1 MKYSNPYTI
10 KTDPFSSHS
19 IIREWLH
26 LIPLANKEIVEIGI
40 AEGIIGRMEQAR
52 KYRLIGIEI
61 NEDWANQAKKY
72 YDEII
77 VGDVQNLNG
86 DVFANVD
93 CVIMADVLEHLPN
106 PQLTLNKI
114 LDQIS
119 RDCSVIISVPNVANI
134 WVRLNLLFGKFDYT
148 DKGILDKTHL
158 HFFTRKTL
166 LKMIEEA
173 NLAIVKLDYTPIPLN
188 LVHPF
193 FSKNK
198 TGAFLLKTLSFI
210 SKKIPTLFAY
220 QILVLG
226 RKED

>member
-10 KTDPFSSHS
+10 KTDPYSSHS
-19 IIREWLH
+19 IIREWLN

-40 AEGIIGRMEQAR
+40 AEGIIGRMEKAR

-77 VGDVQNLNG
+77 VGDIQTLNG
-86 DVFANVD
+86 EVFENVD
-93 CVIMADVLEHLPN
+93 CVIMADILEHLPN
-106 PQLTLNKI
+106 PQYTLNKI
-114 LDQIS
+114 LNQIS
-119 RDCSVIISVPNVANI
+119 RDCSVIISVPNIANI
-134 WVRLNLLFGKFDYT
+134 WVRMSLLFGKFDYT
-148 DKGILDKTHL
+148 EKGILDKTHL

-166 LKMIEEA
+166 LKMIEKE

-193 FSKNK
+193 FSNTKI
-198 TGAFLLKTLSFI
+198 GDFFLKTLSFI
-210 SKKIPTLFAY
+210 SKKIPTLLAY

-226 RKED
+226 SKKE